1 MVGIRGGAFQ
11 LERKLDSSEMMI
23 SNHISLSEATKS
35 QLAIRK
41 GIDNTP
47 GPKHIEAMKLVAN
60 MCFEPLRV
68 LYGKPIGITSF
79 YRSPAL
85 NRALKGSRRSQH
97 MLGQAIDIDAD
108 VFNNGI
114 TNRDI
119 YKWLINNVDYDQIIW
134 EFGDDSNPAWVH
146 ISYVGKGKNRRQ
158 QLRITS

>member
-1 MVGIRGGAFQ
+1 
-11 LERKLDSSEMMI
+11 MMI
-23 SNHISLSEATKS
+23 SKHISLSEATKS

-68 LYGKPIGITSF
+68 WYGKPIGITSF
-79 YRSPAL
+79 YRSSAL

-119 YKWLINNVDYDQIIW
+119 YKWLVNNVDYDQIIW
-134 EFGDDSNPAWVH
+134 EFGDDKNPAWVH
-146 ISYVGKGKNRRQ
+146 ISYVAKGKNRRQ